1 MHTPLQ
7 TSYKGKYPFKLGVT
21 SFIYPDTYLVNAKL
35 LAPYFDEIEIL
46 IFESKNLLSETDI
59 EELRCVAEKTDLSY
73 NVHLPTDI
81 SLTDDDP
88 AAREY
93 AAQKLH
99 QVMSLTSCL
108 SPSTFT
114 LHLPYKEASRDKAA
128 VRHWQEKAADGVSR
142 LMAFGV
148 NSRKISVETLRYP
161 FEWTENII
169 EKFDLSVCMD
179 IGHLFKYGFDA
190 ESVFGRYLSRISIIH
205 LHGVRDGKDH
215 IALDNL
221 SSEHGRIVRDILKK
235 FKGFV
240 SLEIFSYQDLLRSLA
255 YLEILAI
262 PKPCP

>member
-1 MHTPLQ
+1 MHTPLA

-21 SFIYPDTYLVNAKL
+21 SFIYPGTYLVNAEL

-46 IFESKNLLSETDI
+46 IFEFENLLSETEI
-59 EELRCVAEKTDLSY
+59 EQLKRVAQESDLSY
-73 NVHLPTDI
+73 NIHLPTDI

-88 AAREY
+88 ANREY

-99 QVMSLTSCL
+99 QVISLTSRL

-114 LHLPYKEASRDKAA
+114 LHLPYKEASRDKA
-128 VRHWQEKAADGVSR
+128 VVKQWQEKARDGVSR
-142 LMAFGV
+142 LMAYGV

-161 FEWTENII
+161 FEWTDNII
-169 EKFDLSVCMD
+169 EEFNLSVCMD

-190 ESVFGRYLSRISIIH
+190 KSVFERYFSRISIIH
-205 LHGVRDGKDH
+205 LHGVKDGKDH

-221 SSEHGRIVRDILKK
+221 SSEHGRIAMDILKK
-235 FKGFV
+235 FNGFV

-255 YLEILAI
+255 YLESEF
-262 PKPCP
+262 